1 MRQTLK
7 GTEMKKPALLT
18 ALILALGVVAV
29 LSFIRPQEAEA
40 GLKSISGTVTYRER
54 IALPPKAKVEVKL
67 VDISLMDAPSK
78 TIAETTIEPK
88 GQVPIPFTLS
98 YDPALIEPNNTYA
111 LQARIT
117 VDGQLMF
124 ITDQVYMVLTKG
136 DGVTDLLLKRV
147 GTSSPPDIAGTWLAE
162 DIGGA
167 GVIDNLQSTLQLSE
181 DGSVSGTG
189 GCNNFAGKAIL
200 AGDAI
205 SFGPLAAT
213 RMACVPA
220 VNDQEA
226 KFFDALSKTQSWRI
240 DATGKL
246 ELFDSA
252 GTRLALM
259 ARQ

>member
-1 MRQTLK
+1 MRRR
-7 GTEMKKPALLT
+7 
-18 ALILALGVVAV
+18 
-29 LSFIRPQEAEA
+29 S
-40 GLKSISGTVTYRER
+40 VT
-54 IALPPKAKVEVKL
+54 
-67 VDISLMDAPSK
+67 
-78 TIAETTIEPK
+78 
-88 GQVPIPFTLS
+88 
-98 YDPALIEPNNTYA
+98 
-111 LQARIT
+111 
-117 VDGQLMF
+117 
-124 ITDQVYMVLTKG
+124 
-136 DGVTDLLLKRV
+136 
-147 GTSSPPDIAGTWLAE
+147 GTWLAE